1 MAMKNARMGGVNNDS
16 AASIVEA
23 LFESAYEDYRKNRH
37 ILKKLN
43 IKRSYIC
50 DFCDELI
57 TLIEYI
63 DSKKERKRLC
73 ELVMSTTTS
82 ERESLYELADVIRF
96 IKDDELH
103 LLSESDR
110 KIWPVLNRWDKRIE
124 LEDVKPLV
132 IERS

>member
-1 MAMKNARMGGVNNDS
+1 MTMKNARMGGVNNDS

-57 TLIEYI
+57 TLIEYVYHSI
-63 DSKKERKRLC
+63 RKRIL
-73 ELVMSTTTS
+73 
-82 ERESLYELADVIRF
+82 I
-96 IKDDELH
+96 
-103 LLSESDR
+103 
-110 KIWPVLNRWDKRIE
+110 
-124 LEDVKPLV
+124 
-132 IERS
+132 